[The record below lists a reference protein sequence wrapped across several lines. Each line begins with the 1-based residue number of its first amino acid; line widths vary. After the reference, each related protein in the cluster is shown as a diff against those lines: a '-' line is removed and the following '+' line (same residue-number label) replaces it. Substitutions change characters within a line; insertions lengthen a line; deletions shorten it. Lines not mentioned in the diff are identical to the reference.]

1 MQLESWKMYL
11 KNKIILSTVLFFLH
25 LELWAD
31 EPKVV
36 VSIKPIH
43 SIVTGLM
50 KGVATP
56 DLLID
61 GEQTPYDF
69 QLNQQ
74 HLDSLNN
81 ASLVIWI
88 GPELESVLTTK
99 LKQLQKSVKI
109 VELLSSANLKILPSR
124 NNPNLRDPFFWM
136 DDRNV
141 IILLDELTRLM
152 VNVDPSRAHIYT
164 ENRRKMLIP
173 LRRIDK
179 EYEYGYRGLKAGL
192 GVLYY
197 DTLQY
202 FEQAYAL
209 KTLDQVTGTVGD
221 DINAANLLKVRK
233 RIVDKEAACLFI
245 DKSMPNENLA
255 LLTNSQDINIGKLDV
270 LAQNFKPGEQLY
282 LQMMQYNTDII
293 KQCLNADMDDAAKA
307 RLSAIDEQSVGFD
320 SIGQGRFILKDH
332 YNNVFTEQDMRGK
345 YALVFFGYTYCPDV
359 CPTNMFILSQA
370 FEKMG
375 DSVNNLV
382 PYFISVDP
390 ERDDA
395 KILRDYVAFFDH
407 RIVGLTGSKL
417 MIKRVADQF
426 KAKYE
431 KGDVDPKDKDLYI
444 MDHTASL
451 YLMAPDGSFV
461 TKFAHG
467 IAPEV
472 LASELSSIMGSTING
487 R

>member
-1 MQLESWKMYL
+1 MFL
-11 KNKIILSTVLFFLH
+11 KSKVSLLAVLFAFCSLVWAN
-25 LELWAD
+25 EL
-31 EPKVV
+31 KVV
-36 VSIKPIH
+36 VSVKPIH
-43 SIVTGLM
+43 SIVSGLM
-50 KGVATP
+50 KGVSTP
-56 DLLID
+56 NLLL
-61 GEQTPYDF
+61 QKQQSPYNFQPNLDQVK
-69 QLNQQ
+69 QLNE
-74 HLDSLNN
+74 

-88 GPELESVLTTK
+88 GPELELALSA
-99 LKQLQKSVKI
+99 QLQKVPKSVKV
-109 VELLSSANLKILPSR
+109 VELLSSPNLKVLPSR
-124 NNPNLRDPFFWM
+124 DNPNLRDPFFWM

-141 IILLDELTRLM
+141 MILLDELTHLM
-152 VNVDPSRAHIYT
+152 IDIDPDRAHIYT
-164 ENRRKMLIP
+164 KNRLEMLVP

-192 GVLYY
+192 GVMYY

-209 KTLDQVTGTVGD
+209 KTLDRVSGMVGD
-221 DINAANLLKVRK
+221 DISAESLFKVRQ

-245 DKSMPNENLA
+245 DKSMPSDNNLD
-255 LLTNSQDINIGKLDV
+255 LLTRGQDINVGRLDV
-270 LAQNFKPGEQLY
+270 LAKEFVAGDDLY

-293 KQCLNADMDDAAKA
+293 KQCLNANMDDAAKA
-307 RLSAIDEQSVGFD
+307 RLAAIDEQEISFD
-320 SIGQGRFILKDH
+320 SVGQGRFILKDH
-332 YNNVFTEQDMRGK
+332 HNDVFTEQDMRGK

-370 FEKMG
+370 FQKIG
-375 DSVNNLV
+375 DNANKLT

-390 ERDDA
+390 NRDSA
-395 KILRDYVAFFDH
+395 QILSDYVSFFDS
-407 RIVGLTGSKL
+407 RIIGLTGSEQ

-431 KGDVDPKDKDLYI
+431 KGGVDSLDKDLYT

-451 YLMAPDGSFV
+451 YLMAPDGTFI

-467 IAPEV
+467 IAPDI
-472 LASELSSIMGSTING
+472 LAKELNAIMDNGINA